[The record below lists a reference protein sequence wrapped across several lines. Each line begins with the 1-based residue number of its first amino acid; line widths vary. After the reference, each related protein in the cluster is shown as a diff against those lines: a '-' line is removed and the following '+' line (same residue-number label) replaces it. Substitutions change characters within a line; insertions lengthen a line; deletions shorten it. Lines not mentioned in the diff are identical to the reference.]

1 MTTEEGMQTLVQREV
16 RSPRSAALAG
26 ILFSILIGASMIL
39 LRTGAVV
46 DPAKI
51 DAEWLE
57 AQSPAVAVVL
67 VLVPFAGIAFLWF
80 TGVMRDLLGG
90 LEDKFFA
97 TVFLGSG
104 IILVVMLFV
113 WASAYGAM
121 FGAYQAVGDELND
134 FDIFIYATAFAN
146 QILGNYFLRMASV
159 YMLSIGSLWTR
170 TKAVPRWLTIVTYLV
185 AVPFL
190 LFAGALRSA
199 RVLFPAWVLL
209 VSIFILILN
218 YRLKRENEGDEELT
232 LEA

>member
-1 MTTEEGMQTLVQREV
+1 MAAAEGVERLVQREV

-26 ILFSILIGASMIL
+26 ILFSLLIGASMIL

-46 DPAKI
+46 DPTEV

-57 AQSPAVAVVL
+57 AKSPAAAVVL

-80 TGVMRDLLGG
+80 TGVMRDLLGA

-104 IILVVMLFV
+104 IILVVMMFV
-113 WASAYGAM
+113 WASAFGAM
-121 FGAYQAVGDELND
+121 FGTYQAFGGELND
-134 FDIFIYATAFAN
+134 FDIFIYATVFAN
-146 QILGNYFLRMASV
+146 QIMGSYFLRMASV

-170 TKAVPRWLTIVTYLV
+170 TKVAPRWLTIVTYIV

-190 LFAGALRSA
+190 LFAGSLRAA
-199 RVLFPAWVLL
+199 RFLFPSWVLL
-209 VSIFILILN
+209 VSIVILILN
-218 YRLKRENEGDEELT
+218 YRYNRENEGDEELT

>member
-1 MTTEEGMQTLVQREV
+1 MSTTEGLEKIVQRQV

-26 ILFSILIGASMIL
+26 ILFSLLIGASMIL
-39 LRTGAVV
+39 LRTGAIV
-46 DPAKI
+46 DPTEI
-51 DAEWLE
+51 DAEWLD
-57 AQSPAVAVVL
+57 AQSSTAAVVL
-67 VLVPFAGIAFLWF
+67 ILVPFAGIAFLWF
-80 TGVMRDLLGG
+80 TGVIRDLLGD
-90 LEDKFFA
+90 LEDRFFA

-104 IILVVMLFV
+104 IVLVVMMFV

-121 FGAYQAVGDELND
+121 FGTYQAVGTSRND
-134 FDIFIYATAFAN
+134 FDIFIYAIVFAN
-146 QILGNYFLRMASV
+146 QIMGSYFLRMASV
-159 YMLSIGSLWTR
+159 YMLSIGSLWTK

-190 LFAGALRSA
+190 LFAGALRTA

-218 YRLKRENEGDEELT
+218 YRYKRENEGDEELT

>member
-1 MTTEEGMQTLVQREV
+1 MSTTEGLERIVQRQV

-26 ILFSILIGASMIL
+26 ILFSLLIGASMIL
-39 LRTGAVV
+39 LRTGAIV
-46 DPAKI
+46 DPTEI
-51 DAEWLE
+51 DAEWLD
-57 AQSPAVAVVL
+57 AQSSTAAVVV

-80 TGVMRDLLGG
+80 TGVMRDLLGD
-90 LEDKFFA
+90 LEDRFFA

-134 FDIFIYATAFAN
+134 FDILIYATAFAN

-170 TKAVPRWLTIVTYLV
+170 TKVVPRWLTIVTYLV

-190 LFAGALRSA
+190 LFAGALRTA

-218 YRLKRENEGDEELT
+218 YRYKRENEGDEELT

>member
-1 MTTEEGMQTLVQREV
+1 MSTTEGLEKIVQRQV

-26 ILFSILIGASMIL
+26 ILFSLLIGASMIL
-39 LRTGAVV
+39 LRTGAIV
-46 DPAKI
+46 DPTKI
-51 DAEWLE
+51 DTEWLE
-57 AQSPAVAVVL
+57 AQSPAAAVVL

-80 TGVMRDLLGG
+80 TGVMRDLLGD
-90 LEDKFFA
+90 LEDRFFA

>member
-1 MTTEEGMQTLVQREV
+1 
-16 RSPRSAALAG
+16 
-26 ILFSILIGASMIL
+26 MIL
-39 LRTGAVV
+39 LRTGAIV
-46 DPAKI
+46 DPTKI
-51 DAEWLE
+51 DTEWLE
-57 AQSPAVAVVL
+57 AQSPAAAVVL

-80 TGVMRDLLGG
+80 TGVIRDLLGE

>member
-1 MTTEEGMQTLVQREV
+1 MTTAEDMERIVRREV

-26 ILFSILIGASMIL
+26 ILFSLLIGASMIL
-39 LRTGAVV
+39 LRTGALV
-46 DPAKI
+46 DPTEI
-51 DAEWLE
+51 DGEWLD
-57 AQSPAVAVVL
+57 AQLSAVAVVL

-104 IILVVMLFV
+104 IILVVMMFV
-113 WASAYGAM
+113 WASAFGAM
-121 FGAYQAVGDELND
+121 FGTYQVVADELND
-134 FDIFIYATAFAN
+134 FDIFIYGTAFAN
-146 QILGNYFLRMASV
+146 QIMGSYFLRMASV

-170 TKAVPRWLTIVTYLV
+170 TKVVPRWLTIVTYIV

-190 LFAGALRSA
+190 LFAGALRGA
-199 RVLFPAWVLL
+199 RFLFPAWVLL
-209 VSIFILILN
+209 VSVFILILN
-218 YRLKRENEGDEELT
+218 FRRKQEGEGDEELT

>member
-1 MTTEEGMQTLVQREV
+1 MNTAREVERKVQREV

-26 ILFSILIGASMIL
+26 ILFSLLMGASMIL
-39 LRTGAVV
+39 LRSGAIV
-46 DPAKI
+46 DPTEI
-51 DAEWLE
+51 DAEWLD
-57 AQSPAVAVVL
+57 AQTSTATVVM

-80 TGVMRDLLGG
+80 TGVLRDLLGD

-104 IILVVMLFV
+104 IILVVMMFV

-121 FGAYQAVGDELND
+121 FGTYQVVGSRRND
-134 FDIFIYATAFAN
+134 FDIFIYAIVFAN
-146 QILGNYFLRMASV
+146 QIMGSYMLRMASV

-170 TKAVPRWLTIVTYLV
+170 TKVAPRWLTIVTYLV

-199 RVLFPAWVLL
+199 RFLFPVWVLL
-209 VSIFILILN
+209 VSIFILVLN
-218 YRLKRENEGDEELT
+218 YRHNQENEGDGELT
-232 LEA
+232 LDI

>member
-51 DAEWLE
+51 DTEWLE
-57 AQSPAVAVVL
+57 AQSPSAAVVL

-80 TGVMRDLLGG
+80 TGVMRDLLGD
-90 LEDKFFA
+90 LEDRFFA

-170 TKAVPRWLTIVTYLV
+170 TKVVPRWLTIVTYLV

-232 LEA
+232 L

>member
-1 MTTEEGMQTLVQREV
+1 MERKVQREV

-26 ILFSILIGASMIL
+26 ILFSLLMGASMIL

-46 DPAKI
+46 DPIEI
-51 DAEWLE
+51 DSEWLQ
-57 AQSPAVAVVL
+57 AQSSAVAVVI

-80 TGVMRDLLGG
+80 TGVLRDLLGG

-104 IILVVMLFV
+104 IILVVMMFV
-113 WASAYGAM
+113 WASA
-121 FGAYQAVGDELND
+121 FGAIFATYEVLAEALND
-134 FDIFIYATAFAN
+134 FDVFIYATTFAN
-146 QILGNYFLRMASV
+146 QIMGSYFLRMASV

-170 TKAVPRWLTIVTYLV
+170 TKVVPRWLTLVTYIV

-190 LFAGALRSA
+190 VFAGSLRWA
-199 RVLFPAWVLL
+199 RFLFPAWVLM
-209 VSIFILILN
+209 VSIVILILN
-218 YRLKRENEGDEELT
+218 FRHNKEREDDEELT

>member
-1 MTTEEGMQTLVQREV
+1 MTTADEMQRLVQREV

-26 ILFSILIGASMIL
+26 ILFSLLIGASMIL
-39 LRTGAVV
+39 LRTGAII
-46 DPAKI
+46 DPADI
-51 DAEWLE
+51 DAEWLDD
-57 AQSPAVAVVL
+57 QSSAAAVVL

-80 TGVMRDLLGG
+80 TGVMRDLLGN

-121 FGAYQAVGDELND
+121 FGTFKAFSDSLSD
-134 FDIFIYATAFAN
+134 LDIFIYATVFAN
-146 QILGNYFLRMASV
+146 QIMGSYFMRMASV

-170 TKAVPRWLTIVTYLV
+170 TKVVPRWLTIVTYVV

-190 LFAGALRSA
+190 LFAGALREA
-199 RVLFPAWVLL
+199 RFLFPAWVLL
-209 VSIFILILN
+209 VSIFILISN
-218 YRLKRENEGDEELT
+218 FRQKREQQGDEELT
-232 LEA
+232 VED